1 MKLSSDHLWQ
11 KIWVANFFRIHN
23 LPLMMTKWEKVIFSW
38 TFGLFLTFVIE
49 CGHIPIPNRDFWGY
63 SSRPQIGDLV
73 TNHSLL
79 WDPLS
84 LAWDGPK
91 MALFWP
97 NMAGLSP
104 LQSGPKGFK
113 WPKMA
118 NLSVGF
124 SGENYLL
131 PQKHIGADWL
141 KFFWEKNPSNLS
153 ECETEFTTFPN
164 LGTCN
169 VVQSRYPTTML
180 DQAHDHVCSYP
191 QWLKLEPFWLNIL
204 ADTFV
209 GLMVAARRWSAVLC
223 TNGEASAGG
232 WRSWRPAGGAHSCR
246 MLEAGRRRMLHH
258 CYIKPPNPT
267 FCSSLGPWTP
277 GGEHGRLGEEKQS
290 IETFYGQARRAS
302 SQKKEFDVQSAKE
315 RTTLMICEESSIRK
329 FQPKLG
335 KGCQSQE
342 TSMF

>member
-1 MKLSSDHLWQ
+1 
-11 KIWVANFFRIHN
+11 
-23 LPLMMTKWEKVIFSW
+23 
-38 TFGLFLTFVIE
+38 
-49 CGHIPIPNRDFWGY
+49 
-63 SSRPQIGDLV
+63 
-73 TNHSLL
+73 
-79 WDPLS
+79 
-84 LAWDGPK
+84 
-91 MALFWP
+91 
-97 NMAGLSP
+97 
-104 LQSGPKGFK
+104 
-113 WPKMA
+113 
-118 NLSVGF
+118 
-124 SGENYLL
+124 
-131 PQKHIGADWL
+131 
-141 KFFWEKNPSNLS
+141 
-153 ECETEFTTFPN
+153 
-164 LGTCN
+164 
-169 VVQSRYPTTML
+169 ML

-191 QWLKLEPFWLNIL
+191 QRLKLKPFWQNIL

-277 GGEHGRLGEEKQS
+277 GGKHGRLGEEKQS
-290 IETFYGQARRAS
+290 IETSYGQPRRAS

-342 TSMF
+342 TNIFYA